1 MSQGQG
7 SWGLAL
13 AISALAELSLGGPF
27 LPVWQT
33 CSQQGLGLPGCGSW
47 GHSPHLGPHYKS
59 WSLFQ
64 QWVVWGQV
72 WRGPSQS
79 PQEGDVI
86 WPTVWAR
93 QSAQGRNPPPQVT
106 GSGRWLGTSAGT
118 GVAPSP
124 HPQGEACRRLG
135 GEDPPRAWSMRR
147 GKVLDS
153 RSAQRSGVEKA
164 VLVLPLWLSQSC
176 CPRPQPS
183 QD

>member
-1 MSQGQG
+1 MPQGQG

-13 AISALAELSLGGPF
+13 AISALAELSLGGPS

-33 CSQQGLGLPGCGSW
+33 CSQRARPSWLWLLGAQPPPRAL
-47 GHSPHLGPHYKS
+47 LQS

-79 PQEGDVI
+79 PQEGEVI
-86 WPTVWAR
+86 WPTVWAG
-93 QSAQGRNPPPQVT
+93 QSAQGRTPPPRVT

-124 HPQGEACRRLG
+124 HPQSEACRRLG
-135 GEDPPRAWSMRR
+135 AEDPQGP
-147 GKVLDS
+147 GL
-153 RSAQRSGVEKA
+153 
-164 VLVLPLWLSQSC
+164 
-176 CPRPQPS
+176 
-183 QD
+183 